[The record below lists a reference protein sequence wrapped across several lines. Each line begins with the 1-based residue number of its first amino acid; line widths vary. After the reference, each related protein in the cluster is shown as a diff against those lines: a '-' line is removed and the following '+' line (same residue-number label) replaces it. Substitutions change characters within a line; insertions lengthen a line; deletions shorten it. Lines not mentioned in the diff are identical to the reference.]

1 MKSSSY
7 LMLSQFIGASVGC
20 LIIYSTINFNE
31 TIESNIAILKPGL
44 GAFYGRVFISDLIG
58 TFILCSLILAVKYHN
73 GAREPVYNCF
83 IVFMGLFGLIVMTN
97 KVSGACYNPAVAI
110 P

>member
-7 LMLSQFIGASVGC
+7 LMISQFIGASVGC

-83 IVFMGLFGLIVMTN
+83 IVNMGLFGLIVMTN

>member
-1 MKSSSY
+1 
-7 LMLSQFIGASVGC
+7 MLSQFIGGSVGC

-31 TIESNIAILKPGL
+31 SIESNIAILKPGL
-44 GAFYGRVFISDLIG
+44 GAFHGRVFISDLIG
-58 TFILCSLILAVKYHN
+58 TFLLCCLILSAKYHN

-83 IVFMGLFGLIVMTN
+83 IVNMGLFGLIVMTN

-110 P
+110 PQCIL